1 MTYAEST
8 QYQYKGTWYTKRE
21 LETLCNTLTPRI
33 IDDIKLYGICYGKD
47 EYYMVHDGKTF
58 RVVKISIGA
67 QGQYALVNKKYY
79 YI

>member
-8 QYQYKGTWYTKRE
+8 QYQYKGTWYSKRE

-33 IDDIKLYGICYGKD
+33 IADIKLYGICYGKD

-58 RVVKISIGA
+58 RIVKMQSSIKGD
-67 QGQYALVNKKYY
+67 YVRVNRIAY